1 MGSLKRNGQA
11 TVLEILTRGGT
22 PDPVELRLAMAVDV
36 EYEIRRCRRRMKAA
50 PEDAN
55 AIDVLKSG
63 YNPARTLSQT
73 RKDQIDLL
81 YPPTEGPPLDDDG
94 FAAALGLE
102 ERLTETLVTEAV
114 VTESVEMTQNVDGSS
129 TATAKRTTA
138 KRTTEKRPRPPQST
152 EKRPGGSTREREK
165 VAKEQKTII
174 RLLTEGVPVTRIQ
187 LATGVSRPTI
197 AKIRDTLQLDK
208 KR

>member
-1 MGSLKRNGQA
+1 MGSLKRNNQA
-11 TVLEILTRGGT
+11 TVIEILLRGGT

-50 PEDAN
+50 PEDAS

-81 YPPTEGPPLDDDG
+81 YPPADGPPLDDDG
-94 FAAALGLE
+94 FAAALGME
-102 ERLTETLVTEAV
+102 ESLTETLVTEAV
-114 VTESVEMTQNVDGSS
+114 ETTQNVDGSS
-129 TATAKRTTA
+129 VTTAKRTTA
-138 KRTTEKRPRPPQST
+138 KRTTETRVRPPQST

-174 RLLTEGVPVTRIQ
+174 RLLTEGVPVTKIQ